1 MSDRFDTT
9 ATALAG
15 LVVVQRKPLSDA
27 RGYFERIF
35 CDAELAEL
43 FPQGGPAQINRT
55 LTRAAGTTRGLH
67 FQVPPHAEA
76 KLISCLRGSIFDV
89 AVDLRRGSP
98 TFLRW
103 HAEILSAEN
112 HRSLFV
118 PAGFAHG
125 FQTLE
130 ADCELLYLHS
140 YPYTPAAER
149 GLNVLD
155 PRLGVAWPQPPHGLS
170 ERDASAPFLATDFD
184 GVDA

>member
-1 MSDRFDTT
+1 MSARFETT
-9 ATALAG
+9 ATPLAG
-15 LVVVQRKPLSDA
+15 LTLIQRKPLSDA
-27 RGYFERIF
+27 RGYFERLF
-35 CDAELAEL
+35 CDTELAEF
-43 FPQGGPAQINRT
+43 FPRGGPAQINRT
-55 LTRAAGTTRGLH
+55 LTRAVGTTRGLH
-67 FQVPPHAEA
+67 FQLPPHAEA
-76 KLISCLRGSIFDV
+76 KMISCLRGCIFDV

-103 HAEILSAEN
+103 HAELLSAEN

-140 YPYTPAAER
+140 YPFTATAER

-155 PRLGVAWPQPPHGLS
+155 PRLDIAWPRPPQGLS
-170 ERDASAPFLATDFD
+170 ERDANLPLLTTEFD